1 MPTDYRALFT
11 AQYSRFTLH
20 PCGALFV
27 CSSAVATNSVAVKRG
42 IRIPPSAVSCVTRS
56 KKNSSLKAEHSSNE
70 LAPRSNIPYR
80 HSLTL
85 IFQLC
90 KSTLAVLFLFGVIFT
105 LIGFSAFPSIS
116 QGKQIQ
122 PLKETTFQPTYRL
135 SFRAAQVSLRYLPQ
149 ILSQN
154 HLQ

>member
-1 MPTDYRALFT
+1 MGFAYRHRRYLATSSRPARHLKSISLSMPTDYRALFT

-90 KSTLAVLFLFGVIFT
+90 KSTLAVLFLFVLLRLRRI
-105 LIGFSAFPSIS
+105 PS
-116 QGKQIQ
+116 
-122 PLKETTFQPTYRL
+122 L
-135 SFRAAQVSLRYLPQ
+135 
-149 ILSQN
+149 
-154 HLQ
+154 